1 MIGKGRYGCMRRFL
15 FFGVLLLVFWGQAW
29 IIYQEAESQ
38 AWYMSGYYREP
49 VLRADSFEEFLAN
62 QKETAGEGLPQAAG
76 WSCREKVSVQGETEK
91 TEKKTAR
98 LWSIKGD
105 MSLVF
110 AGSLL
115 EGSFPWQ
122 EDENGCLISR
132 GLSLELFGSSRVQGN
147 QVRIQG
153 KVYRVRGVVNGKES
167 FLALPAKGEEK
178 LSGFRLKYGEKDSS
192 GGNAREFFYQ
202 MTGNYPEGFFEGNL
216 YSGLARLLF
225 FLPFCPLLA
234 KSFLKIFSAV
244 KREREGWRRG
254 FCIAFLLCA
263 FLGGWV
269 LLLVCSFRF
278 SWDYFPSRWSEL
290 SFYPQL
296 IRDKRELMKGLEEFV
311 LCLADDSCREALRHA
326 GFWSAGATLWAGL
339 LPLDFIFSRKAKSL
353 VPKAG
358 IMHRLKEK
366 GYSRK

>member
-1 MIGKGRYGCMRRFL
+1 MIEKGRYGWMRRFL

-29 IIYQEAESQ
+29 IVYQKAESQ

-62 QKETAGEGLPQAAG
+62 QKETAGEGQPQAAG

-91 TEKKTAR
+91 RTAR
-98 LWSIKGD
+98 LWSVKGD
-105 MSLVF
+105 MSLIF
-110 AGSLL
+110 AGSLV
-115 EGSFPWQ
+115 
-122 EDENGCLISR
+122 DEKGCLISQ
-132 GLSLELFGSSRVQGN
+132 GLSLELFGSSQAQGN

-153 KVYRVRGVVNGKES
+153 EVYRVRGVVKGKES

-216 YSGLARLLF
+216 YSGLARLLSY
-225 FLPFCPLLA
+225 LPFYPLLV
-234 KSFLKIFSAV
+234 KSFLKIFSAA
-244 KREREGWRRG
+244 KRECKGRRIG
-254 FCIAFLLCA
+254 FYKVCLWCA

-269 LLLVCSFRF
+269 LMFTCSFRF
-278 SWDYFPSRWSEL
+278 SWDYFPSRWSE
-290 SFYPQL
+290 
-296 IRDKRELMKGLEEFV
+296 
-311 LCLADDSCREALRHA
+311 ASCREALRHT

-339 LPLDFIFSRKAKSL
+339 LPLDFTFSRKAKSL

-358 IMHRLKEK
+358 FMHRLKEK